1 MTFGIVSN
9 SAYRSG
15 CLFRVIR
22 DGCSPALDGRNVASY
37 PKADMAPMPRDGS
50 LAPPDL
56 VGKLDVLRVEFEKW
70 ATETWEEKQ

>member
-1 MTFGIVSN
+1 
-9 SAYRSG
+9 
-15 CLFRVIR
+15 
-22 DGCSPALDGRNVASY
+22 
-37 PKADMAPMPRDGS
+37 MPRDGS